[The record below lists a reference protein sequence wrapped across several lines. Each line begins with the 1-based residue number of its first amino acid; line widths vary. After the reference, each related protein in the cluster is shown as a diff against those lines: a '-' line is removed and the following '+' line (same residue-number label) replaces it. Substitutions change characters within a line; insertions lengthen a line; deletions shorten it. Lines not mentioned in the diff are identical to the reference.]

1 MEGGLHRLQRQV
13 AEGAD
18 RPVMQDLE
26 IYRVGRYE
34 ASEARGVVIVI
45 DVIRAFSVAAYA
57 LAGGAQ
63 ALWLVRT
70 VEEAFALRER
80 NPEVL
85 LSGTSPRQDKKE
97 QKILLAGEV
106 GGRLIPG
113 FDLNNS
119 PALMLAS
126 DVRGRILV
134 QRTGAGTQ
142 GALAVA
148 NAAHILLSSLV
159 NARATANYARV
170 LAESTGDIVT
180 LHPTQG
186 GLDNGEPGEDQVCAN
201 YLEALLRGQEDA
213 RDILASEIA
222 RLRVA
227 GRFETWQQG
236 EPDFPA
242 EDIPLVLDVD
252 RFDFAMLGTRK
263 QWGEITYVEAGKVE
277 V

>member
-1 MEGGLHRLQRQV
+1 
-13 AEGAD
+13 
-18 RPVMQDLE
+18 MQDLE

-63 ALWLVRT
+63 ALWLVST

-85 LSGTSPRQDKKE
+85 LSGTSPRQGG
-97 QKILLAGEV
+97 QKQKTLLIGEV

-119 PALMLAS
+119 PALMIAS

-159 NARATANYARV
+159 NARATATYARM
-170 LAESTGDIVT
+170 LAESTEGIVT

-201 YLEALLRGQEDA
+201 YLEALIRGREDA
-213 RDILASEIA
+213 RELLNSEIA

-263 QWGEITYVEAGKVE
+263 QWGEITYVEAGKVD

>member
-1 MEGGLHRLQRQV
+1 
-13 AEGAD
+13 
-18 RPVMQDLE
+18 MQDLE
-26 IYRVGRYE
+26 INRVDRYE
-34 ASEARGVVIVI
+34 ALEAHGVVIVI

-63 ALWLVRT
+63 ALWLVRA

-80 NPEVL
+80 DPEVL
-85 LSGTSPRQDKKE
+85 L
-97 QKILLAGEV
+97 IGEV
-106 GGRLIPG
+106 GGRLIRG

-119 PALMLAS
+119 PALMIAS

-148 NAAHILLSSLV
+148 NATHILLSSLV
-159 NARATANYARV
+159 NARATATYARV
-170 LAESTGDIVT
+170 LAESTGGILT

-186 GLDNGEPGEDQVCAN
+186 GLDNSEPGEDQVCAD
-201 YLEALLRGQEDA
+201 YIEALLRGREDA
-213 RDILASEIA
+213 RTILAKGIT
-222 RLRVA
+222 RLCDV

-236 EPDFPA
+236 ESDFPA

-252 RFDFAMLGTRK
+252 RFDFAMVGARK
-263 QWGEITYVEAGKVE
+263 QWGEITYVEAGKVDM
-277 V
+277 VAMP

>member
-1 MEGGLHRLQRQV
+1 
-13 AEGAD
+13 
-18 RPVMQDLE
+18 MQDLE
-26 IYRVGRYE
+26 IYHVGRYE
-34 ASEARGVVIVI
+34 ALEARGVVIVI

-57 LAGGAQ
+57 FAGDAR

-80 NPEVL
+80 NPEAL
-85 LSGTSPRQDKKE
+85 L
-97 QKILLAGEV
+97 IGEV

-119 PALMLAS
+119 PALMIAS
-126 DVRGRILV
+126 DVRGRILI

-159 NARATANYARV
+159 NARATATYVRV
-170 LAESTGDIVT
+170 LAESTGGIVT
-180 LHPTQG
+180 LHPTYG
-186 GLDNGEPGEDQVCAN
+186 GLDNGEPGEDQICAD
-201 YLEALLRGQEDA
+201 YVEALLRGREDA
-213 RDILASEIA
+213 RELLAKEIS
-222 RLRVA
+222 RLRDA

-252 RFDFAMLGTRK
+252 RFDFAMVGTRK
-263 QWGEITYVEAGKVE
+263 QWREITFVE
-277 V
+277 VRKVDYVNLLTASRDSHPRAS

>member
-1 MEGGLHRLQRQV
+1 MKQN
-13 AEGAD
+13 
-18 RPVMQDLE
+18 LE
-26 IYRVGRYE
+26 ISRVGRYE
-34 ASEARGVVIVI
+34 AMEARGAVIVI
-45 DVIRAFSVAAYA
+45 DVIRAFTVAAYA

-63 ALWLVRT
+63 ELWLVRT

-85 LSGTSPRQDKKE
+85 L
-97 QKILLAGEV
+97 IGEV

-119 PALMLAS
+119 PALMTAS

-142 GALAVA
+142 GALAVV
-148 NAAHILLSSLV
+148 NATHILLSSLV
-159 NARATANYARV
+159 NARATAAYARV
-170 LAESTGDIVT
+170 LAESTGGIVT

-201 YLEALLRGQEDA
+201 YLEALIKGQEDA
-213 RDILASEIA
+213 HELLAKGIT
-222 RLRVA
+222 RLRDV

-236 EPDFPA
+236 ETDFPE

-252 RFDFAMLGTRK
+252 RFDFAMVGTRK
-263 QWGEITYVEAGKVE
+263 QWREITHVEVGKVE
-277 V
+277 VQHAKHIPPACFPQWL

>member
-1 MEGGLHRLQRQV
+1 
-13 AEGAD
+13 
-18 RPVMQDLE
+18 MQDLE

-34 ASEARGVVIVI
+34 ASEARGIVIVI

-57 LAGGAQ
+57 FAGGAQ

-85 LSGTSPRQDKKE
+85 L
-97 QKILLAGEV
+97 IGEV

-119 PALMLAS
+119 PALMIDS
-126 DVRGRILV
+126 DVRGRICV

-148 NAAHILLSSLV
+148 NAVHIVLCSLV
-159 NARATANYARV
+159 NARATATYTRR
-170 LAESTGDIVT
+170 LAETTNGLIT
-180 LHPTQG
+180 LHPTG
-186 GLDNGEPGEDQVCAN
+186 GGPGNRELEEDGICAD
-201 YLEALLRGQEDA
+201 YVEALLHERAGTQEMLEQG
-213 RDILASEIA
+213 ITS
-222 RLRVA
+222 LRET
-227 GRFETWQQG
+227 GRFEQWQQG
-236 EPDFPA
+236 DSDFPA
-242 EDIPLVLDVD
+242 EDIALVLDVD
-252 RFDFAMLGTRK
+252 RFDFAMVGMRK
-263 QWGEITYVEAGKVE
+263 QWGEITYVEAGKVG

>member
-1 MEGGLHRLQRQV
+1 
-13 AEGAD
+13 
-18 RPVMQDLE
+18 MQDLE

-85 LSGTSPRQDKKE
+85 L
-97 QKILLAGEV
+97 IGEV

-119 PALMLAS
+119 PALMIAS

-148 NAAHILLSSLV
+148 NATHILLSSLV
-159 NARATANYARV
+159 NARATATYARM
-170 LAESTGDIVT
+170 LAESTEGIVT

-186 GLDNGEPGEDQVCAN
+186 SLDNGEPGEDQVCAD
-201 YLEALLRGQEDA
+201 YLEALLRGREDA
-213 RDILASEIA
+213 RELLNSEIA

-242 EDIPLVLDVD
+242 EDIALVLDID
-252 RFDFAMLGTRK
+252 RFDFAMVGTRK
-263 QWGEITYVEAGKVE
+263 QWGEITSVEVGKVE
-277 V
+277 VYPPILENA

>member
-1 MEGGLHRLQRQV
+1 
-13 AEGAD
+13 
-18 RPVMQDLE
+18 MQDLE

-85 LSGTSPRQDKKE
+85 LSGTPPQQGKQEPKT
-97 QKILLAGEV
+97 LLIGEV

-119 PALMLAS
+119 PALMIVS

-159 NARATANYARV
+159 NARATAIYARV
-170 LAESTGDIVT
+170 LAESTEGIVT
-180 LHPTQG
+180 LHPTEG
-186 GLDNGEPGEDQVCAN
+186 GLDNGEPGEDQVCAD
-201 YLEALLRGQEDA
+201 YIEALLRGREDA
-213 RDILASEIA
+213 QELLNSAIA

-252 RFDFAMLGTRK
+252 RFDFAMVGTRK

>member
-1 MEGGLHRLQRQV
+1 MR
-13 AEGAD
+13 
-18 RPVMQDLE
+18 DLE

-34 ASEARGVVIVI
+34 ASEARSVVIVI

-57 LAGGAQ
+57 FAGGAQ

-85 LSGTSPRQDKKE
+85 L
-97 QKILLAGEV
+97 IGEV

-119 PALMLAS
+119 PALMTAS

-159 NARATANYARV
+159 NARATATYARV
-170 LAESTGDIVT
+170 LAESTGGMVT
-180 LHPTQG
+180 LHPTDG
-186 GLDNGEPGEDQVCAN
+186 GLDNGEPGEDQVCAD
-201 YLEALLRGQEDA
+201 YIEALLRGRENA
-213 RDILASEIA
+213 RERLAEEIA
-222 RLRVA
+222 RLRNA
-227 GRFETWQQG
+227 GRFELWQQG
-236 EPDFPA
+236 YPDFPA
-242 EDIPLVLDVD
+242 EDIPAVLDVD
-252 RFDFAMLGTRK
+252 RFGFAIVGARK
-263 QWGEITYVEAGKVE
+263 RWGEITFVEAGKVE
-277 V
+277 VATTP

>member
-1 MEGGLHRLQRQV
+1 
-13 AEGAD
+13 
-18 RPVMQDLE
+18 MQDLE

-85 LSGTSPRQDKKE
+85 L
-97 QKILLAGEV
+97 IGEV

-119 PALMLAS
+119 PALMTTS

-148 NAAHILLSSLV
+148 NAEHILLSSLV
-159 NARATANYARV
+159 NARATATYARV
-170 LAESTGDIVT
+170 LAESTGGIVT

-186 GLDNGEPGEDQVCAN
+186 SLDNGEPGEDQICAD
-201 YLEALLRGQEDA
+201 YIEALLRGREDA
-213 RDILASEIA
+213 RELLAKEIS
-222 RLRVA
+222 RLRDA

-236 EPDFPA
+236 ESDFPA

-252 RFDFAMLGTRK
+252 RFDFAIVGMRK
-263 QWGEITYVEAGKVE
+263 QWGEITYVEAGKVDM
-277 V
+277 VAMP

>member
-1 MEGGLHRLQRQV
+1 
-13 AEGAD
+13 
-18 RPVMQDLE
+18 MQDLE
-26 IYRVGRYE
+26 IYRAGRHE

-85 LSGTSPRQDKKE
+85 L
-97 QKILLAGEV
+97 IGEV

-119 PALMLAS
+119 PALMIAS
-126 DVRGRILV
+126 NVRGRILV

-159 NARATANYARV
+159 NARATATYACV
-170 LAESTGDIVT
+170 LAESTGGIVT
-180 LHPTQG
+180 LHPTYSD
-186 GLDNGEPGEDQVCAN
+186 LYNGEPGEDQICAD
-201 YLEALLRGQEDA
+201 YIEALLRGRENA
-213 RDILASEIA
+213 RELLAKEIS
-222 RLRVA
+222 RLRDA
-227 GRFETWQQG
+227 GRFELWQQG

-252 RFDFAMLGTRK
+252 RFGFAIVGTRK
-263 QWGEITYVEAGKVE
+263 RWGEITYVEAGKVG
-277 V
+277 VPANS

>member
-1 MEGGLHRLQRQV
+1 
-13 AEGAD
+13 
-18 RPVMQDLE
+18 MQDLE

-34 ASEARGVVIVI
+34 AAEARGVIIVI
-45 DVIRAFSVAAYA
+45 DVIRAFSVAAYV

-85 LSGTSPRQDKKE
+85 L
-97 QKILLAGEV
+97 IGEV

-119 PALMLAS
+119 PALMIAS
-126 DVRGRILV
+126 DVRGRILI

-159 NARATANYARV
+159 NARATATHARI
-170 LAESTGDIVT
+170 LAESTGGIVT

-213 RDILASEIA
+213 RDILAREIA
-222 RLRVA
+222 RLRGA

-236 EPDFPA
+236 ESDFPA

-252 RFDFAMLGTRK
+252 HFDFAMVGTRK
-263 QWGEITYVEAGKVE
+263 QWEEITYVEARKVDM
-277 V
+277 VAMP

>member
-1 MEGGLHRLQRQV
+1 
-13 AEGAD
+13 
-18 RPVMQDLE
+18 MQDLE

-34 ASEARGVVIVI
+34 AAEARGVVIVI

-85 LSGTSPRQDKKE
+85 L
-97 QKILLAGEV
+97 IGEV

-119 PALMLAS
+119 PALMTTS

-134 QRTGAGTQ
+134 QRTGAGTH

-148 NAAHILLSSLV
+148 NATHISLSSLV
-159 NARATANYARV
+159 NARATANYARM
-170 LAESTGDIVT
+170 LAEPTGGIVT
-180 LHPTQG
+180 LHPTGG
-186 GLDNGEPGEDQVCAN
+186 GLDNSEPGEDQVCAD

-213 RDILASEIA
+213 REKLNSEIA

-252 RFDFAMLGTRK
+252 RFDFAIVGARK
-263 QWGEITYVEAGKVE
+263 QWGEITYVEAGKVDMVAMPRQLHE
-277 V
+277 ERG

>member
-1 MEGGLHRLQRQV
+1 
-13 AEGAD
+13 
-18 RPVMQDLE
+18 MQDLE

-34 ASEARGVVIVI
+34 AAEARGVVIVI

-80 NPEVL
+80 NPEAL
-85 LSGTSPRQDKKE
+85 LSGSSPQQGRQE

-119 PALMLAS
+119 PALMMDS

-159 NARATANYARV
+159 NARATA
-170 LAESTGDIVT
+170 
-180 LHPTQG
+180 PTPVYSQRRR
-186 GLDNGEPGEDQVCAN
+186 
-201 YLEALLRGQEDA
+201 EAL
-213 RDILASEIA
+213 
-222 RLRVA
+222 
-227 GRFETWQQG
+227 
-236 EPDFPA
+236 
-242 EDIPLVLDVD
+242 
-252 RFDFAMLGTRK
+252 
-263 QWGEITYVEAGKVE
+263 
-277 V
+277 

>member
-1 MEGGLHRLQRQV
+1 
-13 AEGAD
+13 
-18 RPVMQDLE
+18 MQDLE
-26 IYRVGRYE
+26 IYRVDRYE
-34 ASEARGVVIVI
+34 APEARGVVIVI

-85 LSGTSPRQDKKE
+85 L
-97 QKILLAGEV
+97 IGEV

-119 PALMLAS
+119 PALMIAS
-126 DVRGRILV
+126 DVRGRTLV

-159 NARATANYARV
+159 NARATATHARV
-170 LAESTGDIVT
+170 LAESTGGIVT

-186 GLDNGEPGEDQVCAN
+186 GLDNGEPGEDQICAD
-201 YLEALLRGQEDA
+201 YLEALLRGREDA
-213 RDILASEIA
+213 RELLAKEIS
-222 RLRVA
+222 RLRDV

-236 EPDFPA
+236 ESDFPA

-252 RFDFAMLGTRK
+252 RFDFAMVGTRK
-263 QWGEITYVEAGKVE
+263 QWGEITYAEAGKVE
-277 V
+277 GPINS

>member
-1 MEGGLHRLQRQV
+1 
-13 AEGAD
+13 
-18 RPVMQDLE
+18 MQDLE

-34 ASEARGVVIVI
+34 ASGARGVVIVI

-70 VEEAFALRER
+70 VEEAFVLRER
-80 NPEVL
+80 NPGVL
-85 LSGTSPRQDKKE
+85 L
-97 QKILLAGEV
+97 IGEV

-119 PALMLAS
+119 PALMTAS
-126 DVRGRILV
+126 DVCGRILV

-148 NAAHILLSSLV
+148 NATHILLSSLV
-159 NARATANYARV
+159 NARATATYARI
-170 LAESTGDIVT
+170 LAEPTGGIVT
-180 LHPTQG
+180 LHPTYG
-186 GLDNGEPGEDQVCAN
+186 DLDNGEPGEDQVCAD
-201 YLEALLRGQEDA
+201 YLEALLRGREDA
-213 RDILASEIA
+213 REKLNSEIA

-252 RFDFAMLGTRK
+252 RFDFAIVGARK

-277 V
+277 EPTNS